1 MSDKIIN
8 LKTMTLSELKNL
20 SIDELRELNSK
31 VVEVIKIKR
40 SEIAWD
46 VKNELYIGANVSVN
60 HPKLS
65 GKQCR
70 VKKINRTKAVVEVL
84 NENTSYGSVSSYN
97 VPLSM
102 LTLNK

>member
-1 MSDKIIN
+1 
-8 LKTMTLSELKNL
+8 MTLSELKNL
-20 SIDELRELNSK
+20 SIDELKELNSK
-31 VVEVIKIKR
+31 IVEVIKIKR

-70 VKKINRTKAVVEVL
+70 VKKINRTKAVIEVL

>member
-1 MSDKIIN
+1 
-8 LKTMTLSELKNL
+8 MTYSELKNL
-20 SIDELRELNSK
+20 SLEELRELNSK

-40 SEIAWD
+40 SEVAYD
-46 VKNELYIGANVSVN
+46 MKNELYIGANVSVN

-70 VKKINRTKAVVEVL
+70 VKKINRTKAVIDVL
-84 NENTSYGSVSSYN
+84 NETTSYGKVVTYN

>member
-1 MSDKIIN
+1 
-8 LKTMTLSELKNL
+8 MTLSELKNL
-20 SIDELRELNSK
+20 SIDELKELNSK
-31 VVEVIKIKR
+31 IVEVIKIKR

-46 VKNELYIGANVSVN
+46 VKNELYIGANFSVN

-70 VKKINRTKAVVEVL
+70 VKKINRTKAVIEVL

>member
-20 SIDELRELNSK
+20 SLEELRELNSK
-31 VVEVIKIKR
+31 VVEVIKIKK

-70 VKKINRTKAVVEVL
+70 VKKINRTKAVIEVL
-84 NENTSYGSVSSYN
+84 NENVSYGSVSSYN